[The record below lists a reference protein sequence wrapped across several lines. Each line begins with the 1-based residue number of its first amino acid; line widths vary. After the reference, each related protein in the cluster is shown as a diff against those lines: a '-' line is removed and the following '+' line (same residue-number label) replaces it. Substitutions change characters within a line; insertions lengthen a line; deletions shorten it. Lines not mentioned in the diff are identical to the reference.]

1 MQICDVGNVF
11 TRYTAFDST
20 RMRVCLCTV
29 DVCAKVDLAHV
40 VILQHGGVSSVGCV
54 MSSAV
59 IERAASGKSQ
69 TCFQS
74 ILLNQPPAA
83 LLQPL
88 TESERQ
94 REDERLGMRIKINQL
109 NYISYCLV
117 RTRIHVSSDV
127 LEAH

>member
-1 MQICDVGNVF
+1 MH
-11 TRYTAFDST
+11 
-20 RMRVCLCTV
+20 VCLCTV

-59 IERAASGKSQ
+59 IERAAGGKSQ

-83 LLQPL
+83 LLQLL